1 MTTSYCSIVVPTFD
15 RPEAVEACVRALS
28 QLDYPQDR
36 FEIILVDD
44 GSRVPVRA
52 PQDREG
58 VNIRVLRQRNAGPA
72 AARNFGAQYARGEI
86 WPLPT
91 MIALQSHSG

>member
-1 MTTSYCSIVVPTFD
+1 MKTSYCSVIVPTFD
-15 RPEAVEACVRALS
+15 RPEAVEACVQALS
-28 QLDYPQDR
+28 HLDYPQDR
-36 FEIILVDD
+36 LEIILVDD
-44 GSRVPVRA
+44 GSRVPVRV

-58 VNIRVLRQRNAGPA
+58 VKIICGNTMPVPQRLATLGRNAHA
-72 AARNFGAQYARGEI
+72 EKS